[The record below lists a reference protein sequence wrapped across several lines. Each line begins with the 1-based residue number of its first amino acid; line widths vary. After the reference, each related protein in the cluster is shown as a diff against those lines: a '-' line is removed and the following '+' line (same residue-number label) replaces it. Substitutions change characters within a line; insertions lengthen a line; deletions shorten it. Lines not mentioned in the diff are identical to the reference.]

1 MSEKQIKIF
10 PTVDELNQF
19 AATEFVRLSF
29 RAITENDRF
38 TVSLSG
44 GSTPK
49 KLFQL
54 LASDAVRSQI
64 EWQKI
69 HFFFG
74 DERNVP
80 ITSDE
85 SNYRMA
91 SENLFSKLEIP
102 AQNIHRFLTEIGD
115 AKTVAKKM
123 EDEIRDFFELKI
135 GEFPR
140 FDLIFLGMGGDGH
153 TASLFPATSALK
165 EDKQIVI
172 ENFVEKF
179 DTFRLTFTYPTI
191 NNAHNIIF
199 LIAGEDKAEALHEV
213 LEGKPNLEKFPSQ
226 GIALKD
232 GNLLLLIDEKASN
245 NLNK

>member
-29 RAITENDRF
+29 QAIAECGRF

-49 KLFQL
+49 KLFQV
-54 LASDAVRSQI
+54 LASNEFRLQI

-80 ITSDE
+80 IASDK

-102 AQNIHRFLTEIGD
+102 AENIHRFLTEDGD
-115 AKTVAKKM
+115 SETVAFKM
-123 EDEIRDFFELKI
+123 EDEIRDFFGLKI

-140 FDLIFLGMGGDGH
+140 FDLIFLGMGADGH
-153 TASLFPATSALK
+153 TATLFPDSS
-165 EDKQIVI
+165 
-172 ENFVEKF
+172 
-179 DTFRLTFTYPTI
+179 
-191 NNAHNIIF
+191 
-199 LIAGEDKAEALHEV
+199 ALHERAALV
-213 LEGKPNLEKFPSQ
+213 AATWVGKFNALVGVYAHGSKLPESKFSAPVAESFLVIKNRP
-226 GIALKD
+226 GTCH
-232 GNLLLLIDEKASN
+232 SN
-245 NLNK
+245 ANCRN

>member
-19 AATEFVRLSF
+19 AAIVFIHLS
-29 RAITENDRF
+29 RESIAESDRF

-91 SENLFSKLEIP
+91 NENLFSKLEIP
-102 AQNIHRFLTEIGD
+102 AQNIHRFLTETGD
-115 AKTVAKKM
+115 AKTIAKK
-123 EDEIRDFFELKI
+123 ISNF
-135 GEFPR
+135 
-140 FDLIFLGMGGDGH
+140 IFHFKRNG
-153 TASLFPATSALK
+153 
-165 EDKQIVI
+165 
-172 ENFVEKF
+172 
-179 DTFRLTFTYPTI
+179 FRITI
-191 NNAHNIIF
+191 F
-199 LIAGEDKAEALHEV
+199 G
-213 LEGKPNLEKFPSQ
+213 
-226 GIALKD
+226 
-232 GNLLLLIDEKASN
+232 
-245 NLNK
+245 

>member
-19 AATEFVRLSF
+19 AAIMFIHLS
-29 RAITENDRF
+29 RQSIAESDRF

-54 LASDAVRSQI
+54 LASDAVRPQI

-80 ITSDE
+80 IDSDE

-91 SENLFSKLEIP
+91 NENLFSKLEIP
-102 AQNIHRFLTEIGD
+102 ARNIHRFLTEDGD
-115 AKTVAKKM
+115 AETIAKKM
-123 EDEIRDFFELKI
+123 EDEIRDFFELKS

-153 TASLFPATSALK
+153 TASLFPETSALK
-165 EDKQIVI
+165 EDKRIIV
-172 ENFVEKF
+172 ENYVEKF
-179 DTFRLTFTYPTI
+179 ETFRLTFTYPTI
-191 NNAHNIIF
+191 NNAKNIIF

-213 LEGKPNLEKFPSQ
+213 LEGKANITKFPSQ
-226 GIALKD
+226 GIAPSD
-232 GNLLLLIDEKASN
+232 GNLLFLVDAKAASK
-245 NLNK
+245 LN